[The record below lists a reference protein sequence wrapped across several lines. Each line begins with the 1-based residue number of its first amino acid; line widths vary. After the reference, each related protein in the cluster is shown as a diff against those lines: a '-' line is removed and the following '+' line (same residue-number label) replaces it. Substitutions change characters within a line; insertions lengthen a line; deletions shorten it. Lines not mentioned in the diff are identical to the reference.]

1 MFPEPKVYVWFIF
14 NAPDHKGSATNKGYV
29 EITGV
34 RAHSTCRF
42 GKIIHIHCNYA
53 FWNMT
58 MLADLRKTFGSIS
71 EDLSFIATVETWRL
85 PIMILDRE
93 LNFVFANEAYLLS
106 TEQSWENMAGRHVF
120 DVFPDTPERVQHVH
134 SFFEKCLS
142 GTVTTL
148 DAQPFNLKHKDGHE
162 GLRYWQATQEPLR
175 NQDGEVLYLVQYTED
190 VTERVQ
196 AQIERDL
203 VAQELNHRVKN
214 VLSVI
219 QSIARL
225 SSRGQTS
232 VEDFSQE
239 FIQRVGAMSRVHSRL
254 YENEFTGTT
263 LRHILIDEL
272 ETMSAKDSEVFSL
285 VGPEVALSANLSK
298 DLSMVVHE
306 LATNAAKYGC
316 FSKEE
321 GKLVVTWTHS
331 EKTTRIIWRE
341 TGSGKIENLSEDGFG
356 STLIRAVKNIDC
368 DRTIIAD
375 GLEVSITLHH
385 AD

>member
-1 MFPEPKVYVWFIF
+1 M
-14 NAPDHKGSATNKGYV
+14 SV
-29 EITGV
+29 E
-34 RAHSTCRF
+34 
-42 GKIIHIHCNYA
+42 
-53 FWNMT
+53 
-58 MLADLRKTFGSIS
+58 LRKTFGAIADEIS
-71 EDLSFIATVETWRL
+71 LIETVINWQL
-85 PIMILDRE
+85 PVMILDRGF
-93 LNFVFANEAYLLS
+93 NFVFANHAYLFA
-106 TEQSWENMAGRHVF
+106 TQQTWEAIAGRHVF

-134 SFFEKCLS
+134 SIFAECFE
-142 GTVTTL
+142 GTTSRL
-148 DAQPFNLKHKDGHE
+148 NAQPFNLKHKDGHE

-175 NQDGEVLYLVQYTED
+175 DAAGDVRYLVQYTED

-196 AQIERDL
+196 AQIDKDL
-203 VAQELNHRVKN
+203 IAQELNHRVKN

-232 VEDFSQE
+232 VDEFAQE
-239 FIQRVGAMSRVHSRL
+239 FIERVGAMSRVHSRL

-272 ETMSAKDSEVFSL
+272 ETMSAKDTEVFSL
-285 VGPEVALSANLSK
+285 VGPEVTLSSSLSK

-331 EKTTRIIWRE
+331 DNATRIIWRE
-341 TGSGKIENLSEDGFG
+341 TGCGKIETLSENGFG

-368 DRTIIAD
+368 VRTVITD

-385 AD
+385 AE